1 MRPIIRAKEDDIGL
15 WLPDPIVE
23 PDAADPGGRVEAAE
37 SMSLALLVNLESLS
51 PVERAAYL
59 LRRVFDYGYDEI
71 GAILGKS
78 GPNCR
83 QLVSRAEGHIRER
96 WPRFDPNLGEAGRI
110 TGEF

>member
-1 MRPIIRAKEDDIGL
+1 MREIL
-15 WLPDPIVE
+15 QVE
-23 PDAADPGGRVEAAE
+23 FAE
-37 SMSLALLVNLESLS
+37 VIFSRLH
-51 PVERAAYL
+51 
-59 LRRVFDYGYDEI
+59 YDEI

-110 TGEF
+110 TGEFQRA